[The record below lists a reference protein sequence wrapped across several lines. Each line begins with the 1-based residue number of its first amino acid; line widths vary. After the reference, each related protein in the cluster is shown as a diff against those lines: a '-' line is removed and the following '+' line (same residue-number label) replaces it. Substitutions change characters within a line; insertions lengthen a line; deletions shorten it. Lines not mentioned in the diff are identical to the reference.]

1 MVEKMSLNQASVS
14 KSVCSGTQSRCLCQ
28 ERLKGRHSHPEQWG
42 GELQQFL
49 LQYTTVPL
57 NSCVCR
63 ADQVSIK
70 KGLGLAGKHRDE
82 LIPRWIKR
90 ELQKQKP
97 SCCVPGCDTVSDH
110 TCMFAS
116 FNTICTAA
124 SVNVDGSRSTTVA
137 TSKTFPLCAQH
148 YHTVYKHCNPESVYE
163 CALCGSKRRH
173 RASSNLRWIFRP
185 VPQRENVD
193 VLLQETGNFDQCI
206 TADSLACNKCYVFWR
221 SSL

>member
-1 MVEKMSLNQASVS
+1 
-14 KSVCSGTQSRCLCQ
+14 
-28 ERLKGRHSHPEQWG
+28 
-42 GELQQFL
+42 
-49 LQYTTVPL
+49 
-57 NSCVCR
+57 
-63 ADQVSIK
+63 
-70 KGLGLAGKHRDE
+70 
-82 LIPRWIKR
+82 
-90 ELQKQKP
+90 
-97 SCCVPGCDTVSDH
+97 
-110 TCMFAS
+110 MFAS

-124 SVNVDGSRSTTVA
+124 SVNVDESRSTTVA

-185 VPQRENVD
+185 VPQRENV